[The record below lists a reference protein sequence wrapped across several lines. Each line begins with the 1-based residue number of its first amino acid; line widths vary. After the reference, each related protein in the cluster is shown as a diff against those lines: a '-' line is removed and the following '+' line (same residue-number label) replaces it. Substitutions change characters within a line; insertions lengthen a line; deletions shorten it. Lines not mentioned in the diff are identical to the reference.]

1 MKTLDQLIAE
11 AKLRASKDS
20 RSKNKGRPR
29 LGMPKAEAT
38 IVSSMRK
45 KGVNSLMMI
54 HCLLKENS
62 MTRYE
67 NYGAFLNA
75 YKEYR
80 VHN

>member
-1 MKTLDQLIAE
+1 MKTLEQLIAE
-11 AKLRASKDS
+11 AKNRASLDG
-20 RSKNKGRPR
+20 RSSNRGRPR
-29 LGMPKAEAT
+29 LGMPKDEAT

-54 HCLLKENS
+54 HTLLKENS